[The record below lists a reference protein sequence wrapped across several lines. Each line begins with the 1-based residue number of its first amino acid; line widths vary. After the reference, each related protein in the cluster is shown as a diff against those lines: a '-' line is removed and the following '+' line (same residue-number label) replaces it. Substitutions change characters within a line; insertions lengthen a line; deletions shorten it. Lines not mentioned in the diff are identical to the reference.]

1 MKSKVSP
8 TLFAMMAACAVVAN
22 VGGIGAAHAE
32 GMPAGAQQLVQ
43 TMRPMYMS
51 QAAPEQQTAAMP
63 AAQADDAAYGGMTA
77 GASAS
82 ASGRAQTGCAATP
95 RCDIFFGQ

>member
-1 MKSKVSP
+1 
-8 TLFAMMAACAVVAN
+8 
-22 VGGIGAAHAE
+22 
-32 GMPAGAQQLVQ
+32 
-43 TMRPMYMS
+43 MYMS

-77 GASAS
+77 GAGAS